1 MAQQGHLVTDYDLN
15 MTLGGKFKMVL
26 NYSENLFD
34 YPNVMNLMDDITQSI
49 ELEFDPEDSQT
60 FFFIIQL

>member
-34 YPNVMNLMDDITQSI
+34 YPNVMNLMDDIT
-49 ELEFDPEDSQT
+49 
-60 FFFIIQL
+60 